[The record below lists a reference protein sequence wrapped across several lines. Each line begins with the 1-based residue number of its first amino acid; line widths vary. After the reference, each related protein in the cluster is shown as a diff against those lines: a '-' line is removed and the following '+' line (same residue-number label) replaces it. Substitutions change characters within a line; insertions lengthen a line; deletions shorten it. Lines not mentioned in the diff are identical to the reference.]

1 MARIAMAKG
10 RLYDWWNR
18 PCGVREVLTL
28 ALPLVASMGSWTL
41 MNFTDRLIL
50 YKYSEAAMAAAFPA
64 GMLNFTILCFPLGI
78 ASYTNTFVAQYHGA
92 GRPKRIGLAVFQ
104 GVILGLIAVP
114 LFLAMIPLAP
124 YFFSLAKHTPELARL
139 ETTYYQALNF
149 GAGAVI
155 ISGAVSSFF
164 TGRGKTWVVMLV
176 DLAAV
181 IVNAVL
187 AYPMILGKWGF
198 PRMGI
203 AGAGYAT
210 AIAQW
215 FCIILFA
222 ALMLLPAN
230 RRSLGVIEGL
240 RYDRALMRRL
250 LRFGGP
256 NGLQLVI
263 EVAAFS
269 IFILLVGQLGKDA
282 MAATTLAMTVN
293 SLVFVPMVGVGTAVS
308 TLVGQQLG
316 HNRDDLAARA
326 TWTSLGVA
334 VLYTATFAVLYIFAP
349 DVFLVFH
356 AMGADPK
363 EYEPLRATVVVLLR
377 LVAAYCMFDAMNL
390 VFSGAIKGAG
400 DTAFVLKTVVAVS
413 PVPVLTVLFGQ
424 QWLGLLGCWIVLAV
438 WVFVLGVIYLTR
450 FLQGKWRTMRVIE
463 PELMPGE
470 KTAGPILPCTAE

>member
-1 MARIAMAKG
+1 MAVKG
-10 RLYDWWNR
+10 KLYDWWSR
-18 PCGVREVLTL
+18 PCGGREVLTL

-41 MNFTDRLIL
+41 MNFTDRLFL
-50 YKYSEAAMAAAFPA
+50 YKYSEPAMAAAFPA

-78 ASYTNTFVAQYHGA
+78 ASYANTFVAQYHGA
-92 GRPKRIGLAVFQ
+92 GRPQRIGLAVFQ
-104 GVILGLIAVP
+104 GVILGLLSVP

-124 YFFSLAKHTPELARL
+124 HFFALAGHTEELAGL
-139 ETTYYQALNF
+139 EATYYQALNL

-155 ISGAVSSFF
+155 IAGALSSFF
-164 TGRGKTWVVMLV
+164 TGRGMTWIVMLV

-181 IVNAVL
+181 LLNAVL
-187 AYPMILGKWGF
+187 AYPWILGKWGF

-215 FCIILFA
+215 FCVLLFA
-222 ALMLLPAN
+222 LLIMMPRN
-230 RRSLGVIEGL
+230 RRPYGVIAGL
-240 RYDRALMRRL
+240 RFDPALMRRL

-269 IFILLVGQLGKDA
+269 TFILLVGQLGEAA

-326 TWTSLGVA
+326 TWTSFGLA
-334 VLYTATFAVLYIFAP
+334 VLYTGTFAVFYIFAP
-349 DVFLVFH
+349 DLFLIGH
-356 AMGADPK
+356 AAGTDPAK
-363 EYEPLRATVVVLLR
+363 FEPLRATVVTLLR
-377 LVAAYCMFDAMNL
+377 LVAAYCMFDAMTL

-400 DTAFVLKTVVAVS
+400 DTAFVLKTVLMTSPLPVAAVW
-413 PVPVLTVLFGQ
+413 FGTHH
-424 QWLGLLGCWIVLAV
+424 LGLGLYWCWFVLAG
-438 WVFVLGVIYLTR
+438 WACTLGVTYLTR
-450 FLQGKWRTMRVIE
+450 FLQGKWRSMRVIE
-463 PELMPGE
+463 PER
-470 KTAGPILPCTAE
+470 LPDPETGAAVLTCTAK